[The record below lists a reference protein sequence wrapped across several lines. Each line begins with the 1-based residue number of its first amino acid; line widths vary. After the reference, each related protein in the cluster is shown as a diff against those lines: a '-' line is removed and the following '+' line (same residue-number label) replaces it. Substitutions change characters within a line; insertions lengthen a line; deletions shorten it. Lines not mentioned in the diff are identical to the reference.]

1 VSEPAK
7 PPVCIVDDDD
17 AVRDALAMVLR
28 TAGHRVEQYSS
39 AEAFVAR
46 GRHAEVGC
54 AIVDVRMPGMS
65 GLDLQQ
71 RLTSQGIEFPLV
83 FLTGH
88 GDVPM
93 AVLAVKRGA
102 LDFLQKPVDDRVLLA
117 TVDAALRSHAV
128 REPRPA
134 FDALTRREREV
145 LDLILA
151 GRQTRAIADALHISV
166 KTVEFHRA
174 RIHAK
179 LGVSSMVE
187 LFRVCHGN
195 PGSSRGS

>member
-1 VSEPAK
+1 VSGPGNER
-7 PPVCIVDDDD
+7 VCIVDDDD

-28 TAGHRVEQYSS
+28 TGGHSVEQYPS

-46 GRHAEVGC
+46 GGYADVGC

-65 GLDLQQ
+65 GLDLQEW
-71 RLTSQGIEFPLV
+71 LSGQGIDVPLV

-102 LDFLQKPVDDRVLLA
+102 VDFLQKPVDDRALLGA
-117 TVDAALRSHAV
+117 VQAALRSRAPRKPPAV
-128 REPRPA
+128 L
-134 FDALTRREREV
+134 DALTRREREV

-166 KTVEFHRA
+166 KTVEFHRS
-174 RIHAK
+174 RIHSK

-187 LFRVCHGN
+187 LFSVCHGDVAS
-195 PGSSRGS
+195 PRR